1 MSDANNTSNPDFAG
15 DDADLSA
22 QVGQLFVLLR
32 IADRVQRR
40 AHGGHGRHGGF
51 RGEIRSGQGR
61 VLQILA
67 LQSPLTQKNLAYML
81 GVRPQ
86 SLSELV
92 SKLEANGLV
101 TRRRDDADRRS
112 FLIELTASGREAAAE
127 IDSLS
132 MEDPFDVFSAEER
145 QTYAQLTAKVISSLE
160 EQFPEIRE
168 RADSWHR
175 GGGPGFGRRPF
186 EGPHGESHEGP
197 HSRRRRGHHGG
208 PHDEAYP
215 DDAFF
220 REYLAL
226 ESQRKKLRGYL
237 GKAQRKFRGFD
248 RFEDFG
254 WERGPHIA

>member
-1 MSDANNTSNPDFAG
+1 MTDANITPNPDFAG

-22 QVGQLFVLLR
+22 QIGQLFVLLR

-40 AHGGHGRHGGF
+40 EHGGHGRHGGF

-61 VLQILA
+61 VLGILA
-67 LQSPLTQKNLAYML
+67 LQSPLTQKSLAYML

-112 FLIELTASGREAAAE
+112 FLIELTAAGREAAAE

-132 MEDPFDVFSAEER
+132 MEDPFDVLTAEER
-145 QTYAQLTAKVISSLE
+145 QTYADLTAKVISSLE

-168 RADSWHR
+168 RAASWHR
-175 GGGPGFGRRPF
+175 GGPGFGR
-186 EGPHGESHEGP
+186 GPHEGP
-197 HSRRRRGHHGG
+197 HREHHDGPHGRRRRGHHGG
-208 PHDEAYP
+208 PYDEGRP
-215 DDAFF
+215 DEVFF

-226 ESQRKKLRGYL
+226 ESQRKKLRGYFA
-237 GKAQRKFRGFD
+237 KARHGFRGFD
-248 RFEDFG
+248 PFEDFSWG
-254 WERGPHIA
+254 RGPRAA